1 MARFDQVLSWIENF
15 LAASTLGAA
24 AGLAIVSVI
33 MRYVF
38 NHVIFWSEEAII
50 YLVIFSTFVGA
61 VVTLRH
67 DEHVN
72 VDIIGFLLGERGRRY
87 LHLIGAALVSVYC
100 GVIGF
105 YAWILVT
112 EPAIRNTITPAL
124 KLPLWI
130 VYLGIPIGLTLMF
143 VRSVEIL
150 YRTVRG
156 RQTFPEAGESEF
168 EEEEVVE

>member
-1 MARFDQVLSWIENF
+1 MARFDRILSWIENF

-24 AGLAIVSVI
+24 AALAIISVI

-72 VDIIGFLLGERGRRY
+72 VDIIGVLLGERGKRY
-87 LHLIGAALVSVYC
+87 LHLIGAALITVYC

-105 YAWILVT
+105 YAWILVM

-124 KLPLWI
+124 KLPLWV

-150 YRTVRG
+150 YRAARG
-156 RQTFPEAGESEF
+156 RETFPEARQSEF
-168 EEEEVVE
+168 DEEEVVE